1 MKKTLPPVYF
11 FGAII
16 VEVLLHFL
24 LPLHQLL
31 VFPWRLL
38 GLVFLVIGLVLNALA
53 AQKFKKH
60 ETTVKP
66 FEESRALVTGGV
78 FNIGRNPMY
87 LGMSLILFGLGVLL
101 GSASPFAVSLSL
113 SCCSTGSSSFRR
125 NRCWKLPLVI
135 NSDSTEKRFGDGFE
149 QEIIQKDGERNG
161 VKPPLLTKEEN

>member
-78 FNIGRNPMY
+78 FNISRNPMY

-101 GSASPFAVSLSL
+101 GSASPFAVVPVFIVLL
-113 SCCSTGSSSFRR
+113 DRIFIVQEEQRLEAT
-125 NRCWKLPLVI
+125 
-135 NSDSTEKRFGDGFE
+135 FGDQFR
-149 QEIIQKDGERNG
+149 QYRKKVRKWI
-161 VKPPLLTKEEN
+161 

>member
-1 MKKTLPPVYF
+1 MKKTLPPVYLL
-11 FGAII
+11 GAII
-16 VEVLLHFL
+16 VEVLFHFL
-24 LPLHQLL
+24 LPLRQFL

-78 FNIGRNPMY
+78 FNISRNPMY

-101 GSASPFAVSLSL
+101 GSASPFAVVPVFIVLL
-113 SCCSTGSSSFRR
+113 DQIFIVQEEQMLEATCGDQFRQYR
-125 NRCWKLPLVI
+125 KKVRRWI
-135 NSDSTEKRFGDGFE
+135 
-149 QEIIQKDGERNG
+149 
-161 VKPPLLTKEEN
+161 